1 MPQPVSPPTT
11 TTNNTAGKIRKIEKG
26 LNEERN
32 GFAAFMPTVYPKIMP
47 DSCAMRYTFPF

>member
-1 MPQPVSPPTT
+1 MPQPVSPPA
-11 TTNNTAGKIRKIEKG
+11 NNSNTVGKMREIEKG